1 MVLLRNEAV
10 PLGCAG
16 EARVALSSGEEFL
29 RRENKVRLRA
39 GGDSGSAAAAG
50 GGGGGGGDEERNKGI
65 MSGTI

>member
-10 PLGCAG
+10 PVGCAG

-50 GGGGGGGDEERNKGI
+50 GGGGGGDDERNKGI
-65 MSGTI
+65 MFGTI